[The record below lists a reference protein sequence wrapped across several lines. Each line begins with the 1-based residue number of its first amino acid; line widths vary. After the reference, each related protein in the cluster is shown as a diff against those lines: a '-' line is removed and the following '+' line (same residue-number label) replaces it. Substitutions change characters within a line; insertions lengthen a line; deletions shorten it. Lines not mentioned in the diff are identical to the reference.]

1 MRWSLVLLSKIKEN
15 PGWQHTI
22 TPFIL
27 SGGKS
32 RRMGRNK
39 SFVRLGGR
47 PLIEIVVGKVADIFQ
62 QKPVII
68 TNHPEEYSYLGCN
81 MIGDIVKD
89 KGPLGGIHAGL
100 ISSPTPYIFVF
111 ACDMPFI
118 EKAFIHY
125 MVNRLAG
132 EDILIPHNG
141 ESVEPLHAIYSK
153 QCIAAIELH
162 LHKDH
167 CCVQSFFQDVNIAY
181 VEQPEMVGLNI
192 LDHYFLNVN
201 TVEDLTAAEHY
212 LVQSRDDLKS

>member
-1 MRWSLVLLSKIKEN
+1 MSKIKEN

-32 RRMGRNK
+32 RRMGKNK

-68 TNHPEEYSYLGCN
+68 TNHPEEYAYLGCN

-100 ISSPTPYIFVF
+100 IHSPTPYIFVF

-118 EKAFIHY
+118 EKTFIQY
-125 MVNRLAG
+125 MMNRLTQ

-181 VEQPEMVGLNI
+181 VEPPEMAGLKL

-201 TVEDLTAAEHY
+201 TVEDLTTAEHC
-212 LVQSRDDLKS
+212 LARLGDTPKS